1 MTRRPG
7 SARRRWVLG
16 AACAAPV
23 ALLIV
28 AAAGIVRGHTA
39 RDGALGDGALGN
51 GAARDSAALDA
62 FDFRSKAAS
71 QVRLPH
77 ALHEIS
83 GLAVSDDGR
92 VFAHGDERG
101 IVYQVDYRS
110 GSVVKA
116 FSLGAPPVRGDFEG
130 IAIAGVR
137 FFLVTSTGRLY
148 EMREG
153 DDGAAVRYATYDTG
167 MGRQCE
173 LEGLAYEPSDQA
185 LIVGC
190 KRPYAPALRD
200 AVTLFRWSVDRRAS
214 ATPPAVSIPLAD
226 AIRQIKDK
234 GFHPSAVEREPRS
247 GHYVILAGPQR
258 AIIEVTPGGEVLA
271 VRPLS
276 HRLHQQPEGLTFLGD
291 SAVLIADEGGNGR
304 GTLTVYPR
312 VR

>member
-148 EMREG
+148 ETREG

-173 LEGLAYEPSDQA
+173 LEGLAYEPSDGA
-185 LIVGC
+185 LLVGC
-190 KRPYAPALRD
+190 KRARSRPLRD
-200 AVTLFRWSVDRRAS
+200 AVTLFRWSIERRA
-214 ATPPAVSIPLAD
+214 PAAPARLSVPLAEVV
-226 AIRQIKDK
+226 RRTGEK
-234 GFHPSAVEREPRS
+234 GFQPSSVEREPRT
-247 GHYVILAGPQR
+247 GHYMIVAGPQR
-258 AIIEVTPGGEVLA
+258 AIVEVTPAGA
-271 VRPLS
+271 VVAGRALS
-276 HRLHQQPEGLTFLGD
+276 RRLHRQPEGLTFVAD
-291 SAVLIADEGGNGR
+291 SAVLIADEGGNGP
-304 GTLTVYPR
+304 GTLTLYPH